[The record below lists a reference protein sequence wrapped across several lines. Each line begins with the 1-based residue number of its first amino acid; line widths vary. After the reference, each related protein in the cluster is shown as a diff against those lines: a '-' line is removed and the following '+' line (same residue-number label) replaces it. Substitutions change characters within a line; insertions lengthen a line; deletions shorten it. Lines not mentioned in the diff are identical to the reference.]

1 MKINNSRKIFILKG
15 SESTGKTETLLRLC
29 SILYGVSDSSSLQRY
44 CKWTSDCHGIFVF
57 DNTTICVATAGD
69 NKEEIDE
76 NLKFFNEHNPTI
88 IFTALLSS
96 KRKNNNEKKL
106 EDFAR
111 YKKYESEIIN
121 KSKRKTNAQEAM
133 GLFNKIIYIG
143 EVYEKN

>member
-1 MKINNSRKIFILKG
+1 MFYFIWCI
-15 SESTGKTETLLRLC
+15 RFF
-29 SILYGVSDSSSLQRY
+29 V
-44 CKWTSDCHGIFVF
+44 SDCHGIFVF

-88 IFTALLSS
+88 IFTALRSS

-111 YKKYESEIIN
+111 CKKYESEIIN